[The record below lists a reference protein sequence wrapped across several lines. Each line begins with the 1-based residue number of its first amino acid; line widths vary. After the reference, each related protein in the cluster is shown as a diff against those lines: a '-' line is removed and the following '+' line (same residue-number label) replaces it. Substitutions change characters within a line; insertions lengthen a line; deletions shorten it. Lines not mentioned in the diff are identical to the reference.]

1 MPRTSGI
8 QKRRRE
14 RRRRRCVDTL
24 ARTWHSPRVRPLSAV
39 VVIVV
44 ALAALAPA
52 QEGAPAPASPTP
64 PATPPASPAST
75 VPAAPEPIP
84 MPALAERAE
93 ATEHLLRAA
102 AADATPDAAVEQIAR
117 QLADTAPERR
127 ELRARTREVAARL
140 ESRDAIDE
148 VERGWLAVRD
158 ALSRA
163 RRVVG
168 ARLTQVEA
176 RRQEL
181 VRDQATWRITL
192 DEARAGGV
200 PEVALDRMRTL
211 LDSIDQHLGELEQRT
226 GVLVGLQA
234 RVSQEERGALEMLD
248 VVARAR
254 LEFRS
259 ALFRRDAAPLWDS
272 AADPETRASPGVAA
286 VLAAELVIL
295 RTFVIERASPLV
307 LQGALFV
314 LLLWVTRSIRGHVAS
329 WAADDPRAASPRI
342 IFERALSAAALVTLL
357 STAVFHPYAPAVVLH
372 VVTLAALVPILRL
385 LPALVGP
392 RLRPAVFAVA
402 GLVALDRLREL
413 LGVALLPA
421 RLVLLGSLVTAS
433 VMVAFL
439 LRHRRAA
446 RQDGAPA
453 LERGLIV
460 LLRFAQV
467 LLVVG
472 IAATVLGWVRLGRV
486 LFTDV
491 LFPAYLG
498 LAIFGALQVLR
509 TTLDIVLRSGRAQEL
524 RIVANHGPLVRE
536 RLSRLLGMV
545 GVALWVGFC
554 LSGVD
559 LDGELWRVGKGI
571 LDAELTIGSLRLR
584 IGNTVTFV
592 VALVASAY
600 VARVVRFVL
609 EEDVLTRTR
618 AGRGMANT
626 ISATVNYVLLALGFL
641 FAVAASG
648 IELERF
654 TILVGALG
662 VGVGFGLQNVVN
674 NFVSGLILLFERP
687 VQLGD
692 SIAVG
697 GVEGEVQRIGIRSST
712 VRTWQGA
719 EVIVPNASLISDQ
732 VVNWTLSDRQR
743 RMEVR
748 VGVAYGTDPRRVIAL
763 LLEVARANPG
773 VLRQPAPI
781 VLFLGFGESTLDFEL
796 RAWTPSFEL
805 APQTK
810 SELTLGISDALA
822 AEGITIPFPQ
832 RDLNVHLT
840 EDAARALVVGGGL
853 EQGTPPGDAGAA
865 GPRRMRVS
873 GDS

>member
-1 MPRTSGI
+1 
-8 QKRRRE
+8 
-14 RRRRRCVDTL
+14 
-24 ARTWHSPRVRPLSAV
+24 VRPLSAV
-39 VVIVV
+39 VGFVV
-44 ALAALAPA
+44 ALVGAGLAPA
-52 QEGAPAPASPTP
+52 QERAATTVPAAAPASPTSAGP
-64 PATPPASPAST
+64 TPT
-75 VPAAPEPIP
+75 GPAAPEPIP

-102 AADATPDAAVEQIAR
+102 AAGAAPDPAVEQISR
-117 QLADTAPERR
+117 QLAETAPERR
-127 ELRARTREVAARL
+127 ELRARTREVAVRL
-140 ESRDAIDE
+140 ESRDAIEE
-148 VERGWLAVRD
+148 VERGWLAVRE
-158 ALSRA
+158 ALARA
-163 RRVVG
+163 RRIVA
-168 ARLTQVEA
+168 ARLTQLEA
-176 RRQEL
+176 RQQEL
-181 VRDQATWRITL
+181 VREQGTWRVTIA
-192 DEARAGGV
+192 EARADGV
-200 PEVALDRMRTL
+200 PAVALDRMSTL
-211 LDSIDQHLGELEQRT
+211 LDAIGQHLRELEERT
-226 GVLVGLQA
+226 AVLVGLQA
-234 RVSQEERGALEMLD
+234 RISQEERGALEMLD

-259 ALFRRDAAPLWDS
+259 ALLRRDAAPLWDS
-272 AADPETRASPGVAA
+272 DADPETRESPGVVA
-286 VLAAELVIL
+286 VLAADLVTL
-295 RTFVIERASPLV
+295 RAFAVERGPMLV
-307 LQGALFV
+307 LQALLFV
-314 LLLWVTRSIRGHVAS
+314 LLLAVTRSIRGHVAT

-357 STAVFHPYAPAVVLH
+357 CTPFFHPYAPAVALH

-402 GLVALDRLREL
+402 GLVALDQTREM

-433 VMVAFL
+433 IMVAFL
-439 LRHRRAA
+439 LRHRRAE

-453 LERGLIV
+453 LLRGLIV
-460 LLRFAQV
+460 LLRIAQV

-472 IAATVLGWVRLGRV
+472 IVATVLGWVRLGRV

-491 LFPAYLG
+491 LAPAYLG

-509 TTLDIVLRSGRAQEL
+509 TTLDIVLRSGRAQQL
-524 RIVANHGPLVRE
+524 RIVAKHGPLVRD
-536 RLSRLLGMV
+536 RLSRLLGLA
-545 GVALWVGFC
+545 GVLVWVGFC

-559 LDGELWRVGKGI
+559 LGGELWR
-571 LDAELTIGSLRLR
+571 LATAMLEAQLTIGSLTFRL
-584 IGNTVTFV
+584 GNTVTFV

-609 EEDVLTRTR
+609 EEDVLTRTS

-697 GVEGEVQRIGIRSST
+697 GVEGEVKRIGIRSST

-743 RMEVR
+743 RMDVR
-748 VGVAYGTDPRRVIAL
+748 VGVAYGSDPRRVIAL

-796 RAWTPSFEL
+796 RAWTASFEL
-805 APQTK
+805 ALQTK

-822 AEGITIPFPQ
+822 AEGVVIPFPQ
-832 RDLNVHLT
+832 RDLNVHVT
-840 EDAARALVVGGGL
+840 ADAARALVIGGGL
-853 EQGTPPGDAGAA
+853 AESAAPPSAPDDAGGA
-865 GPRRMRVS
+865 GPRRVGAG
-873 GDS
+873 GDDRRS